1 MTPRFLPSL
10 ARDVTESKDSKREH
24 SVPVAMRTAGNR
36 SSFVVRMTL
45 TSLSVVLAV
54 TSIHRNLKQ
63 EPAVTPVSKPEAD
76 MPSRGGW

>member
-1 MTPRFLPSL
+1 
-10 ARDVTESKDSKREH
+10 
-24 SVPVAMRTAGNR
+24 MRTAGHR

-63 EPAVTPVSKPEAD
+63 ETAVTPVSKPEAD